1 MEKLYKAHAKVN
13 VGLKV
18 GKKDLK
24 GYHPLSSYFHL
35 ISLCDDIYTAIEPGA
50 QTKVKI
56 SGNEEYLDE
65 NCTDLMEKAALLFSR
80 ESGINFSLN
89 IRIVKRIPYRA
100 GLGGGSSDCATILRA
115 LEDEY
120 NTGMDLALLSSRLG
134 ADVPFFISGFF
145 AAKAEGYGE
154 KLVEIEGVESSAYL
168 FCPKDISVDT
178 KTAFL
183 QLDREVRPEPELPFW
198 TPDCKRWYE
207 LYPNDFLSCQED
219 SECKMMKD
227 EYKLMLTGSGSCYF
241 SVYAAGFSSDVLEK
255 KFVNTDIIPFD
266 FIASA
271 N

>member
-1 MEKLYKAHAKVN
+1 MEKLYKAYAKVN

-35 ISLCDDIYTAIEPGA
+35 ISLCDDIYTSIEPGV
-50 QTKVKI
+50 QTKITI
-56 SGNEEYLDE
+56 SGNEEYLGD
-65 NCTDLMEKAALLFSR
+65 NGIDLMEKAALLFSK

-89 IRIVKRIPYRA
+89 VRIEKRIPYRA

-145 AAKAEGYGE
+145 AAKAGGYGE
-154 KLVEIEGVESSAYL
+154 KLVEIEGAKSRAYL
-168 FCPKDISVDT
+168 FCPKDIFVDT

-183 QLDREVRPEPELPFW
+183 QLDREERTEPELPFW
-198 TPDCKRWYE
+198 TTDCNMWYE
-207 LYPNDFLSCQED
+207 LYPNDFLSCQID
-219 SECKMMKD
+219 SECKMTRD

-241 SVYAAGFSSDVLEK
+241 SVYAAQFDLEMLKK
-255 KFVNTDIIPFD
+255 KFVNTDIIPFV
-266 FIASA
+266 FVGSS